1 MNRPLSKQQLVIKPS
16 VVTLV
21 TLAALLLIG
30 VPSARAGTQ
39 VGEVRVSLTVLDRCT
54 MNTDDRRTTVACIA
68 GGQYSI
74 LTDKPFATS
83 VISTDNTPPAKGE
96 KYIEIAF

>member
-1 MNRPLSKQQLVIKPS
+1 MNRPLSKQQSVINPG
-16 VVTLV
+16 VATLA
-21 TLAALLLIG
+21 TLAALVLLG
-30 VPSARAGTQ
+30 LPSARAGTQ

-54 MNTDDRRTTVACIA
+54 MNTDDRHATVACIA
-68 GGQYSI
+68 GGQYSV

-83 VISTDNTPPAKGE
+83 VISTDKTAPASGE